1 MSDGLLIGEVARR
14 TGRTV
19 ATVRHWESI
28 GLLAPPRRVNGRRH
42 YPPSVLDRIAVIELA
57 QRAGFRLAEVAELL
71 TAAAPDRPPGQAW
84 RTLAAR
90 KRAELDELAATIDA
104 MRGLL
109 AHLSDCRCDSVAGC
123 AAVVDACRPRPDV
136 GGA

>member
-1 MSDGLLIGEVARR
+1 LAGELLIGEVARR

-19 ATVRHWESI
+19 ATLRHWEAI
-28 GLLAPPRRVNGRRH
+28 GLLAAPRRINGRRH

-57 QRAGFRLAEVAELL
+57 QRAGLRLTEVAELL
-71 TAAAPDRPPGQAW
+71 TAAPDKPPGPAW

-104 MRGLL
+104 MRELL
-109 AHLSDCRCDSVAGC
+109 AHLAACGCDSVAGC
-123 AAVVDACRPRPDV
+123 AAVAQACRSERAV